1 MFLVCSLNLL
11 CINICTRLPDL
22 TICKVIIVIIKSAKQ
37 IVHITDALL
46 EMRRKDTVFFQYLQT
61 FMPLFYFLT
70 RFFIVFVSQEVAWY
84 LHCTKKVS
92 HKILWSLP
100 SCRKVSHE
108 SLGSLPSCRKGSHES
123 LGSLPSCKKVSYES
137 PGSLPARRFCLLSY
151 AICKMWHFV
160 EKCHDFALIIAQLS
174 SKNSIFAPL

>member
-22 TICKVIIVIIKSAKQ
+22 TICKVIKVIIKSAKQ

-92 HKILWSLP
+92 HKIL
-100 SCRKVSHE
+100 
-108 SLGSLPSCRKGSHES
+108 GSLPSCGKVSHES
-123 LGSLPSCKKVSYES
+123 LGSLPSCKKVSHES